1 MRIDFRKSTVMIAGF
16 LTIVAAANRAATAAT
31 IPNATFSQSAT
42 TGTLTDS
49 LSTPGTVSES
59 TTGRNGNLN
68 LSAHAS
74 ITGGLDP
81 SVTASAS
88 AQNLG
93 SLQTPSATAIADMT
107 YYFEITGAT
116 GTTTIHIK
124 GQGGYGGGN
133 AASAN
138 MIVSGSEGTILDLL
152 GHSPNTGG
160 GVDSDFTVNTN
171 EVYTVSLSAEVVA
184 YASTGTLVQGS
195 ASIDPTIVLVASDP
209 VGSVLTFSPNVV
221 TSPAAASEPAS
232 LLTLGGGLISF
243 SLLLRGRVRSQHALQ
258 AI

>member
-1 MRIDFRKSTVMIAGF
+1 MRIDFRKSTLIIAGF
-16 LTIVAAANRAATAAT
+16 LTIAAAANRAAQAAT

-42 TGTLTDS
+42 TGTLTDT

-59 TTGRNGNLN
+59 TTGRNGNVN
-68 LSAHAS
+68 LSAQAS

-81 SVTASAS
+81 SVSASAS

-116 GTTTIHIK
+116 GPTTIHIK
-124 GQGGYGGGN
+124 GQGGFGGGN

-138 MIVSGSEGTILDLL
+138 LVVSGSEGTILDLL
-152 GHSPNTGG
+152 GHSQNTGG
-160 GVDSDFTVNTN
+160 GVDSNFTVNTN
-171 EVYTVSLSAEVVA
+171 EVYTVSLSAEVIA
-184 YASTGTLVQGS
+184 IASTGALVQGS

-209 VGSVLTFSPNVV
+209 VGSVLNFSPNLV
-221 TSPAAASEPAS
+221 TAPAVTSEPAT
-232 LLTLGGGLISF
+232 LLTLGGSLVSF
-243 SLLLRGRVRSQHALQ
+243 ALLLRRRVRSQHALQ
-258 AI
+258 AV